1 MIKSNQTIDTYA
13 DCRNE
18 HSNWPDNAIEDYQ
31 QLKADINALI
41 EFSNN
46 LESSID
52 NGDFSPQ
59 FGVGSPEGVVTANY
73 SLKYIDT
80 SVPTEYYNPAF
91 GSDTGWVAL

>member
-1 MIKSNQTIDTYA
+1 MIKSRQTIDTYA
-13 DCRNE
+13 DCRAE
-18 HSNWPDNAIEDYQ
+18 HPSWPDNAIEDYMA
-31 QLKADINALI
+31 LKADIDSLI

-59 FGVGSPEGVVTANY
+59 FGTGSPNGVVTANY

-80 SVPTEYYNPAF
+80 SAPTEYYNPTF

>member
-1 MIKSNQTIDTYA
+1 MIKSRQTIESYS
-13 DCRNE
+13 DCKAS
-18 HSNWPDNAIEDYQ
+18 HSRWNDNAIEDYQ
-31 QLKADINALI
+31 ALKEDIQSLI

-46 LESSID
+46 LEQSIG

-59 FGVGSPEGVVTANY
+59 FGTGNPNGVVTANY

-80 SVPTEYYNPAF
+80 SVPTEYYNPTF